1 MNSIKFLTIIFV
13 FAIINEGCDSNKT
26 TSDKQVVNGTSQLMQ
41 DKYIQVKLKTNL
53 NTPTARIDTLTL
65 ITNNIQN
72 DTANAQALIRA
83 KVILPLAMQK
93 HDEVLFDSVLA
104 KEFIYQG
111 EEAFF
116 NRQEYIHDRV
126 TAKWNIT
133 DVQYQNVVLEF
144 YDDIAVLS
152 YRNIVKEID
161 EFGKP
166 QTYVWFWT
174 DIWVKENNRWKLK
187 VLRAIN

>member
-1 MNSIKFLTIIFV
+1 MKKLLTAILLLSALSSFAQNEYKLVYIKT
-13 FAIINEGCDSNKT
+13 D
-26 TSDKQVVNGTSQLMQ
+26 
-41 DKYIQVKLKTNL
+41 L

-65 ITNNIQN
+65 ITNNFLR
-72 DTANAQALIRA
+72 DSDNAQALIHA
-83 KVILPLAMQK
+83 KVLLPLAMQK
-93 HDEVLFDSVLA
+93 HDAVLFDSVLA
-104 KEFIYQG
+104 KDFIYHG

-126 TAKWNIT
+126 NGKWTIT
-133 DVQYQNVVLEF
+133 DVQYENVVLEF
-144 YDDIAVLS
+144 YNDMAVLS
-152 YRNIVKEID
+152 YRNVVKETD

-174 DIWVKENNRWKLK
+174 DIWVNENGKWKLK